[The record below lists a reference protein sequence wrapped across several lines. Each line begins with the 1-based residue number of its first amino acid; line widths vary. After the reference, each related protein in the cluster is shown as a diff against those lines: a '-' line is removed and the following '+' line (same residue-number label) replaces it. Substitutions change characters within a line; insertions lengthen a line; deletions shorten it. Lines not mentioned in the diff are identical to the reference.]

1 MADNLFDMMVF
12 VRVVETGSLSAASRD
27 LHLSLAV
34 VSRRL
39 SRLEERLGVRLANRT
54 TRKLSLTEEG
64 AAFHARC
71 VRILGDIDEAEM
83 EVTRGRNTATGLL
96 RVTSTFAFARR
107 RLAPL
112 LHEFRQLHP
121 GLQIHLEATDSFV
134 NLVES
139 GYDLAIRF
147 GALADSSLI
156 ARQLAPNVRVICAA
170 PAYLERHG
178 RPETIDDLLNH
189 DCIIYG
195 NPPLDHWRFADG
207 SSVRVKGTLS
217 TNDGEAAHAWAL
229 EGAGLVLKSTW
240 DVEED
245 IAAGRLEVVLPA
257 LQLPAAPIHAVY
269 PHRRHTA
276 ARVRLCVEF
285 LAKKL
290 QASPAAAEPQAAVVE
305 NPRRG

>member
-1 MADNLFDMMVF
+1 MADTLFDMVVF
-12 VRVVETGSLSAASRD
+12 VRVVETGSLSAAARE

-54 TRKLSLTEEG
+54 TRTLSLTDEG
-64 AAFHARC
+64 AAFLARC

-83 EVTRGRNTATGLL
+83 EVKRGRNTATGLL

-121 GLQIHLEATDSFV
+121 DLQIHLEATDSFV

-156 ARQLAPNVRVICAA
+156 ARQLVPNVRVICAA

-178 RPETIDDLLNH
+178 SPATIDELRNH

-217 TNDGEAAHAWAL
+217 TNDGEAAHVWAL

-240 DVEED
+240 DVEQD
-245 IAAGRLEVVLPA
+245 IAAGRLKVVLPA

-290 QASPAAAEPQAAVVE
+290 QTSTAAVQLEAVVVE
-305 NPRRG
+305 NPQE

>member
-1 MADNLFDMMVF
+1 MADTLLDMVVF
-12 VRVVETGSLSAASRD
+12 VRVVETGSLSAAARE

-54 TRKLSLTEEG
+54 TRTLTLTDEG

-71 VRILGDIDEAEM
+71 VRILGDLDEAEL
-83 EVTRGRNTATGLL
+83 EVKRGRNTATGHL

-156 ARQLAPNVRVICAA
+156 ARQLVPNVRV
-170 PAYLERHG
+170 
-178 RPETIDDLLNH
+178 
-189 DCIIYG
+189 
-195 NPPLDHWRFADG
+195 
-207 SSVRVKGTLS
+207 
-217 TNDGEAAHAWAL
+217 
-229 EGAGLVLKSTW
+229 
-240 DVEED
+240 
-245 IAAGRLEVVLPA
+245 
-257 LQLPAAPIHAVY
+257 
-269 PHRRHTA
+269 
-276 ARVRLCVEF
+276 
-285 LAKKL
+285 
-290 QASPAAAEPQAAVVE
+290 
-305 NPRRG
+305 

>member
-1 MADNLFDMMVF
+1 MQ
-12 VRVVETGSLSAASRD
+12 SR
-27 LHLSLAV
+27 S
-34 VSRRL
+34 SI
-39 SRLEERLGVRLANRT
+39 
-54 TRKLSLTEEG
+54 K
-64 AAFHARC
+64 
-71 VRILGDIDEAEM
+71 
-83 EVTRGRNTATGLL
+83 RGRNTATGLL

-112 LHEFRQLHP
+112 PREFRQLHP
-121 GLQIHLEATDSFV
+121 DLQIHLEATDSFV

-147 GALADSSLI
+147 GALADSSLV

-178 RPETIDDLLNH
+178 RPATIEDLLNH

-195 NPPLDHWRFADG
+195 NPPLDHWCFADG

-229 EGAGLVLKSTW
+229 EGAGLGPKSTW
-240 DVEED
+240 DVEQD

-269 PHRRHTA
+269 LHRRHTA

-290 QASPAAAEPQAAVVE
+290 QTWTATAEPQAAVVE
-305 NPRRG
+305 KSQE